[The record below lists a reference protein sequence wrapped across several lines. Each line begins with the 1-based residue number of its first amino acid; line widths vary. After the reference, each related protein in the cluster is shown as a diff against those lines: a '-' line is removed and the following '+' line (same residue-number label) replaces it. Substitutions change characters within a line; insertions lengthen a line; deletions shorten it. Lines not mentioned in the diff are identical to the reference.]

1 MMKKIFL
8 TALLASICF
17 SGLWAQQFH
26 AKMGASFV
34 TLNENGED
42 IGPGT
47 YATYFGFGFEV
58 PFVPKSRQRV
68 SLKTVDRSSSIFT
81 ADYWNKLIKG
91 EGFVDTIRTVY
102 YDRRKIHFT
111 LTPELMFNYGRTY
124 QMWGDVRNS
133 YKINQMLFPIVV
145 KYYPFGYR
153 DRSMAKG
160 LSLQLV
166 PMGTYMMGFKS
177 RLGDSPEI
185 NLKKERQ
192 VNSVG
197 FNLGAGLGYT
207 FGWYGFDF
215 RYTWGMTDVYFDR
228 KSRIDLLQITFVSLF

>member
-1 MMKKIFL
+1 MKKIFL

-91 EGFVDTIRTVY
+91 EGFVDTI
-102 YDRRKIHFT
+102 
-111 LTPELMFNYGRTY
+111 
-124 QMWGDVRNS
+124 
-133 YKINQMLFPIVV
+133 
-145 KYYPFGYR
+145 
-153 DRSMAKG
+153 
-160 LSLQLV
+160 
-166 PMGTYMMGFKS
+166 
-177 RLGDSPEI
+177 DS
-185 NLKKERQ
+185 N
-192 VNSVG
+192 V
-197 FNLGAGLGYT
+197 
-207 FGWYGFDF
+207 
-215 RYTWGMTDVYFDR
+215 
-228 KSRIDLLQITFVSLF
+228 

>member
-91 EGFVDTIRTVY
+91 EV
-102 YDRRKIHFT
+102 RRYHKDSVLRPPQNTFYT
-111 LTPELMFNYGRTY
+111 
-124 QMWGDVRNS
+124 D
-133 YKINQMLFPIVV
+133 
-145 KYYPFGYR
+145 
-153 DRSMAKG
+153 A
-160 LSLQLV
+160 
-166 PMGTYMMGFKS
+166 GTYVQLWPHVPDVGRRQEFVQDKPDAVPDS
-177 RLGDSPEI
+177 GKILSFRLP
-185 NLKKERQ
+185 
-192 VNSVG
+192 
-197 FNLGAGLGYT
+197 
-207 FGWYGFDF
+207 
-215 RYTWGMTDVYFDR
+215 
-228 KSRIDLLQITFVSLF
+228 